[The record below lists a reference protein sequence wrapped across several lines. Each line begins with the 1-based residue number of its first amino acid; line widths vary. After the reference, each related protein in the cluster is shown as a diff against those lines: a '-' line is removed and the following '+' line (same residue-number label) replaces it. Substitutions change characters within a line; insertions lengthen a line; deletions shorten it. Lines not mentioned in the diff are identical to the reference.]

1 LYEGALSPVVR
12 TTALVPTLHRC
23 ADVQLIFSRSLLAAA
38 ALCALSV
45 RAQVPAGPPQAADAA
60 AAPAAAASAVDTPL
74 PLKSST
80 QLAPPP
86 RGDAA
91 RVRSTV
97 LRADRLQGRPE
108 LETIAEGN
116 VEFRRAGTVI
126 RADRISYDSAEDRAR
141 ARGNVRI
148 SRDGNHYW
156 GPELELQVQRFEG
169 FFLEPQFTLG
179 RTGAGGTARRFDFL
193 DSSRFVAVGAT
204 YTSCPRDGSGDPDWL
219 LSADRVRIDLEG
231 NEGVA
236 EHAVLR
242 FLGVP
247 ILAAPVL
254 SFPLTDERKSGWL
267 PPGVNLDSKSGLEL
281 SVPYYWN
288 IAPNR
293 DATITPSV
301 LSRRGAAIG
310 VEYRYL
316 EPSDLGRIELDG
328 LPGDRVA
335 GRDRWLADVSHQGTW
350 RHDIHYGGRGIR
362 VSDDDYWKD
371 FSSQI
376 RSFTPRLLPLNAR
389 VDQRVERAGFGA
401 SWFIGTQRWQVLRST
416 ELGAEIVAPYDRS
429 VQVGTGLDAALPL
442 GARFGVESEVNRFT
456 RADGLPD
463 STVPNGWRWHAVAS
477 LSRPFE
483 TPAFFV
489 RPKVS
494 VNSASYALDQPLVD
508 GRRRMSRTVPTFSV
522 DAGTVFERDSRWFGK
537 AQRQTL
543 EPRLFYVN
551 TPFREQATL
560 PNFDSAAIDF
570 NTISVYTENTFSGF
584 DRVSDAHQVTAG
596 ATTRWLDAD
605 TGAETLRLGI
615 AQRYL
620 FRDQRVTPDGTPL
633 TQHLSDVLLD
643 GSTALVP
650 NWRFDV
656 AVQYSAE
663 LSRPVR
669 SIVGVQYLPA
679 PFHALSATYRLA
691 RGLSEQVELG
701 WQWPIYRGQRKGGN
715 GKCQG
720 TLYAVGRVNYS
731 TRESRLTDS
740 LAGFEYDAGC
750 WIGRF
755 VVERL
760 STGRTEATTRYLL
773 QLELVGLSRIG
784 SNPLQVLKDNIP
796 GYRLLREERKGPYEP
811 PIDD

>member
-1 LYEGALSPVVR
+1 
-12 TTALVPTLHRC
+12 VPTLHSR
-23 ADVQLIFSRSLLAAA
+23 ATAHPLLTRSLLAAA
-38 ALCALSV
+38 ALCAAV
-45 RAQVPAGPPQAADAA
+45 ARAQTPPEAA
-60 AAPAAAASAVDTPL
+60 ARTPEPAASAVDTPL
-74 PLKSST
+74 PLKPST
-80 QLAPPP
+80 QLGPAP

-97 LRADRLQGRPE
+97 LRADRLQSRPE

-126 RADRISYDSAEDRAR
+126 RADRISYDSPEDRAH
-141 ARGNVRI
+141 ARGNVRV
-148 SRDGNHYW
+148 SRDGNQYW
-156 GPELELQVQRFEG
+156 GPELQLQVQRFEG
-169 FFLEPQFTLG
+169 FFLEPQFRLG
-179 RTGAGGTARRFDFL
+179 RTGAGGSALRFDFL
-193 DSSRFVAVGAT
+193 DSSRFVATGAT

-219 LSADRVRIDLEG
+219 LSTDRVRIDLEA

-281 SVPYYWN
+281 AVPYYWN

-301 LSRRGAAIG
+301 LSRRGAALG
-310 VEYRYL
+310 VEFRYL
-316 EPSDLGRIELDG
+316 EPSDSGRIELDG

-335 GRDRWLADVSHQGTW
+335 GRDRWLADVTHAGTW
-350 RHDIHYGGRGIR
+350 RHDIHYGGSGIR

-371 FSSQI
+371 FSRQI
-376 RSFTPRLLPLNAR
+376 SSVTPRLLPLNAR
-389 VDQRVERAGFGA
+389 VDQRIERGGLQAG
-401 SWFIGTQRWQVLRST
+401 WFVGTQRWQVLRST
-416 ELGAEIVAPYDRS
+416 EPGAEIVAPYDRS
-429 VQVGTGLDAALPL
+429 VQLGVGLGATLPL
-442 GARFGVESEVNRFT
+442 GARFDIESEVNRFT

-463 STVPNGWRWHAVAS
+463 NITPNGWRAHAVAS

-483 TPAFFV
+483 TPAFFL
-489 RPKVS
+489 RPKMTL
-494 VNSASYALDQPLVD
+494 NAASYSLDQPLVD
-508 GRRRMSRTVPTFSV
+508 GRVRMGRTVPTFSV

-537 AQRQTL
+537 PQRQTL

-551 TPFREQATL
+551 TPFREQANL

-570 NTISVYTENTFSGF
+570 NTISVYTENAFSGY
-584 DRVSDAHQVTAG
+584 DRVSDAHQLTAG

-605 TGAETLRLGI
+605 SGAETLRLGI

-620 FRDQRVTPDGTPL
+620 FRDQRVTPDGAPL
-633 TQHLSDVLLD
+633 TQRLSDVLLD
-643 GSTALVP
+643 GSTSLVP
-650 NWRFDV
+650 NWKFG
-656 AVQYSAE
+656 AALQYSAE

-701 WQWPIYRGQRKGGN
+701 WQWPVYRGQARGGG

-755 VVERL
+755 VAERL
-760 STGRTEATTRYLL
+760 STGRTEATTRFLL

>member
-1 LYEGALSPVVR
+1 
-12 TTALVPTLHRC
+12 VPTLHSR
-23 ADVQLIFSRSLLAAA
+23 ASARPLLTRSLLAVA
-38 ALCALSV
+38 ALHACHAH
-45 RAQVPAGPPQAADAA
+45 AQTAPDAA
-60 AAPAAAASAVDTPL
+60 ARAAEPAASAVDTPL
-74 PLKSST
+74 PLKPST
-80 QLAPPP
+80 QLGPAP

-91 RVRSTV
+91 RLRSTV
-97 LRADRLQGRPE
+97 LRADRLQSRPE

-126 RADRISYDSAEDRAR
+126 RADRISYDSPEDRAH
-141 ARGNVRI
+141 ARGNVRV
-148 SRDGNHYW
+148 SRDGNQYW

-169 FFLEPQFTLG
+169 FFLEPQFRLG
-179 RTGAGGTARRFDFL
+179 RTGAGGSAQRFDFL

-219 LSADRVRIDLEG
+219 LSTDRVRIDLEA

-267 PPGVNLDSKSGLEL
+267 PPAVNLDSKSGLEL
-281 SVPYYWN
+281 AVPYYWN

-301 LSRRGAAIG
+301 LTRRGAALG
-310 VEYRYL
+310 VEFRYL
-316 EPSDLGRIELDG
+316 EPSDSGRIELDG

-335 GRDRWLADVSHQGTW
+335 GRDRWLADVTHAGTW
-350 RHDIHYGGRGIR
+350 GPDIHYGGSGIR

-371 FSSQI
+371 FSRQI
-376 RSFTPRLLPLNAR
+376 SSFTPRLLPLNAR
-389 VDQRVERAGFGA
+389 VDQRIERGGLQAG
-401 SWFIGTQRWQVLRST
+401 WFFGTQRWQVLRSS
-416 ELGAEIVAPYDRS
+416 EPGAEIIAPYDRS
-429 VQVGTGLDAALPL
+429 VQAGVGLDAALPL

-456 RADGLPD
+456 RADGLPN
-463 STVPNGWRWHAVAS
+463 SAVPNGWRGHLVAS

-483 TPAFFV
+483 TPAFFL
-489 RPKVS
+489 RPKVML
-494 VNSASYALDQPLVD
+494 NAASYSLDQPLVD
-508 GRRRMSRTVPTFSV
+508 GRVRMGRTVPTFSV

-537 AQRQTL
+537 PQRQTL

-551 TPFREQATL
+551 TPFREQANL
-560 PNFDSAAIDF
+560 PNFDSAGIDF
-570 NTISVYTENTFSGF
+570 NTISVYTENAFSGY
-584 DRVSDAHQVTAG
+584 DRVSDAHQLTAG

-605 TGAETLRLGI
+605 SGAETLRLGI

-620 FRDQRVTPDGTPL
+620 FRDQRVTPDGAPL
-633 TQHLSDVLLD
+633 TQRLSDVLLD
-643 GSTALVP
+643 GSTSLVP
-650 NWRFDV
+650 NWKFGV
-656 AVQYSAE
+656 ALQYSAE

-701 WQWPIYRGQRKGGN
+701 WQWPVYRGQGRSGG

-755 VVERL
+755 VAERL
-760 STGRTEATTRYLL
+760 STGRTEATTRFLL

>member
-1 LYEGALSPVVR
+1 
-12 TTALVPTLHRC
+12 VPTLHRR
-23 ADVQLIFSRSLLAAA
+23 ATAQRVFTRSLLAAA
-38 ALCALSV
+38 ALCALPA
-45 RAQVPAGPPQAADAA
+45 RAQAPEGAAPTASEAVVPPASAASAADA
-60 AAPAAAASAVDTPL
+60 PL
-74 PLKSST
+74 HLRPSL
-80 QLAPPP
+80 LLGPPP

-97 LRADRLQGRPE
+97 LRADRVQSRPE

-126 RADRISYDSAEDRAR
+126 RADRITYDSAEDRAR

-169 FFLEPQFTLG
+169 FFLEPHFTLG
-179 RTGAGGTARRFDFL
+179 RTGAGGSARRFDFL
-193 DSSRFVAVGAT
+193 DPSRFVAVDAT

-219 LSADRVRIDLEG
+219 LSADRVRIDLEA

-236 EHAVLR
+236 EGAVLR

-247 ILAAPVL
+247 ILGAPVL

-267 PPGVNLDSKSGLEL
+267 PPGVNLDSRSGLEL

-301 LSRRGAAIG
+301 LSRRGAGLG

-316 EPSDLGRIELDG
+316 EPSDFGRIEVDG

-335 GRDRWLADVSHQGTW
+335 GRDRWLGDLSHQGTW
-350 RHDIHYGGRGIR
+350 RHDIHYGASAIR

-371 FSSQI
+371 FSRQI

-389 VDQRVERAGFGA
+389 VDQRIERGGLGA
-401 SWFIGTQRWQVLRST
+401 KWFVGTQRWQVLRSS
-416 ELGAEIVAPYDRS
+416 EPGADIVAPYDRS
-429 VQVGTGLDAALPL
+429 VQVGAGLDAALPL
-442 GARFGVESEVNRFT
+442 GARFGVDTEVNRFT
-456 RADGLPD
+456 RADGLPS
-463 STVPNGWRWHAVAS
+463 STAPNGWRAHAVAS

-489 RPKVS
+489 RPKLMF
-494 VNSASYALDQPLVD
+494 NAASYALDQALVD
-508 GRRRMSRTVPTFSV
+508 GRTRTGRSVPTLSI
-522 DAGTVFERDSRWFGK
+522 DSGTVFERDSRWFGK

-543 EPRLFYVN
+543 EPRLFYAN

-570 NTISVYTENTFSGF
+570 NTISVYTENAFSGF
-584 DRVSDAHQVTAG
+584 DRISDGHQLTAG
-596 ATTRWLDAD
+596 ATTRWLDAE

-620 FRDQRVTPDGTPL
+620 FRDQRVTPDGIPL
-633 TQHLSDVLLD
+633 TQRLSDVLLD
-643 GSTALVP
+643 GSTSLVP

-663 LSRPVR
+663 LSRPQR

-701 WQWPIYRGQRKGGN
+701 WQWPVYRGRSQGGN

-731 TRESRLTDS
+731 TRDSRLTDS

-750 WIGRF
+750 WIGRI
-755 VVERL
+755 VAERL
-760 STGRTEATTRYLL
+760 STGRAEATTRFLL

-811 PIDD
+811 TIDD

>member
-1 LYEGALSPVVR
+1 LYEGAPPVVR
-12 TTALVPTLHRC
+12 TTALVPTLLRC
-23 ADVQLIFSRSLLAAA
+23 ATVQRNLTRSLLAAA
-38 ALCALSV
+38 WFCAESAH
-45 RAQVPAGPPQAADAA
+45 AQVADAA
-60 AAPAAAASAVDTPL
+60 SPAASAPAVAASAPL
-74 PLKSST
+74 RLQAAPRLG
-80 QLAPPP
+80 PPP

-91 RVRSTV
+91 RERSTV
-97 LRADRLQGRPE
+97 LRADRVQSRPD

-126 RADRISYDSAEDRAR
+126 RADRISYDSAEDRAN
-141 ARGNVRI
+141 ARGNVHV

-156 GPELELQVQRFEG
+156 GPELELHVQRFEG
-169 FFLEPQFTLG
+169 FFLAPQFTLA
-179 RTGAGGTARRFDFL
+179 RTGAGGDAKRFEFIDA
-193 DSSRFVAVGAT
+193 SRSVAVGAN

-219 LSADRVRIDLEG
+219 LSADRVRIDLEA

-236 EHAVLR
+236 EGAVLR

-247 ILAAPVL
+247 ILGAPVL
-254 SFPLTDERKSGWL
+254 SFPLSDERKSGWL

-281 SVPYYWN
+281 AVPYYWN

-301 LSRRGAAIG
+301 LSRRGAALG

-316 EPSDLGRIELDG
+316 EPSDVGRIELNG

-335 GRDRWLADVSHQGTW
+335 GRDRWLADVAHDGTW
-350 RHDIHYGGRGIR
+350 RHDIHYAGSAIR

-389 VDQRVERAGFGA
+389 VDQRIERSGLEGNWYF
-401 SWFIGTQRWQVLRST
+401 GTQRWQVLSST
-416 ELGAEIVAPYDRS
+416 EPGSDIVAPYDRS
-429 VQVGTGLDAALPL
+429 AQLGAGLDAALPL
-442 GARFGVESEVNRFT
+442 GARFGVGSEVNRFT

-463 STVPNGWRWHAVAS
+463 STSPNGWRWHAVAS
-477 LSRPFE
+477 LARPFE

-489 RPKVS
+489 RPKWS
-494 VNSASYALDQPLVD
+494 INSASYSLDQPLVD
-508 GRRRMSRTVPTFSV
+508 GRSRMSRTVPTFSV

-537 AQRQTL
+537 PQRQTL
-543 EPRLFYVN
+543 EPRLFYVH

-570 NTISVYTENTFSGF
+570 NTISVYTENSFSGF
-584 DRVSDAHQVTAG
+584 DRVSDSHQITAG

-605 TGAETLRLGI
+605 TGAETLRLGL

-620 FRDQRVTPDGTPL
+620 LRDQRVTPDGTPL

-643 GSTALVP
+643 GSTSLVP

-656 AVQYSAE
+656 AMQYSAE

-669 SIVGVQYLPA
+669 SIVSVQYLPA

-701 WQWPIYRGQRKGGN
+701 WQWPVYRGRPSASGN
-715 GKCQG
+715 GKCSG

-731 TRESRLTDS
+731 TRDSRFTDT

-755 VVERL
+755 VAQRL
-760 STGRTEATTRYLL
+760 STGRTEETTRFLL

-811 PIDD
+811 TIDD

>member
-1 LYEGALSPVVR
+1 LYEGASPVVR

-23 ADVQLIFSRSLLAAA
+23 ALVQRNLRRSLLAAA
-38 ALCALSV
+38 VFCGAL
-45 RAQVPAGPPQAADAA
+45 AQAQAPASGAVQGAEA
-60 AAPAAAASAVDTPL
+60 AAPAASAASAVDTPL
-74 PLKSST
+74 PLKASP
-80 QLAPPP
+80 LLGPPP

-97 LRADRLQGRPE
+97 LRADRLQSHPE
-108 LETIAEGN
+108 LDTMAEGN

-126 RADRISYDSAEDRAR
+126 RADRITYDSAEDRAN
-141 ARGNVRI
+141 ARGNVRV

-156 GPELELQVQRFEG
+156 GPELQLQVQRFEG

-179 RTGAGGTARRFDFL
+179 RTGAGGRAQRFDFL
-193 DSSRFVAVGAT
+193 DSSRFVATGAI

-219 LSADRVRIDLEG
+219 LSADRVRIDLEA

-247 ILAAPVL
+247 ILAAPAL

-301 LSRRGAAIG
+301 LSRRGAALG

-316 EPSDLGRIELDG
+316 EPSDFGRIELDG

-335 GRDRWLADVSHQGTW
+335 ARDRWLADVSHQGTW
-350 RHDIHYGGRGIR
+350 RHDIHYGGSGIR

-371 FSSQI
+371 FSRQI

-389 VDQRVERAGFGA
+389 VDQRIERAGLETN
-401 SWFIGTQRWQVLRST
+401 WFFGTQRWQVLRSL
-416 ELGAEIVAPYDRS
+416 EPGAEIVAPYDRS
-429 VQVGTGLDAALPL
+429 MQTGVGLDAALPL
-442 GARFGVESEVNRFT
+442 GARFGIDSEINRFT

-463 STVPNGWRWHAVAS
+463 STAPNGWRWHAVAS

-489 RPKVS
+489 RPKVML
-494 VNSASYALDQPLVD
+494 NSASYALDQPLVD
-508 GRRRMSRTVPTFSV
+508 GRTRRERTVPTFSI

-537 AQRQTL
+537 PQRQTL

-560 PNFDSAAIDF
+560 PNFDSGGIDF
-570 NTISVYTENTFSGF
+570 NTISVYTENAFSGF
-584 DRVSDAHQVTAG
+584 DRISDAHQLTAG
-596 ATTRWLDAD
+596 ATTRWLDAE

-620 FRDQRVTPDGTPL
+620 FRDQRVTPDGAPA

-643 GSTALVP
+643 GSTSLVP
-650 NWRFDV
+650 NWKFDV
-656 AVQYSAE
+656 AMQYSAE

-701 WQWPIYRGQRKGGN
+701 WQWPVYRGQRNGGN

-731 TRESRLTDS
+731 TRESRVTDS
-740 LAGFEYDAGC
+740 ITGFEYDAGC
-750 WIGRF
+750 WIGR
-755 VVERL
+755 VVLERL
-760 STGRTEATTRYLL
+760 STGRTEATTRFLL

-811 PIDD
+811 TIDD